1 MDNFLCAGFAAAG
14 AICIMNPVDVVKTR
28 LQFQGELGH
37 QSRVYSG
44 VLQSLAQIGR
54 LEGLRGLY
62 RGLSAAVMLQ
72 FSVTATRFG
81 TYFLFKQYL
90 GIETHTQH
98 FYTNLGLSLVSSFV
112 GGMCG
117 TPFFA
122 LKTQFQAMSDS
133 KHLAVGHQHDHAGL
147 WQAIRSVYLRQGV
160 AGYFRGV
167 QSFVPRVMAYGS
179 VSLATYDSLKPVLIG
194 NGIVRDGP
202 QAHALASFVA
212 AGFAVGAMQPF
223 DLVAARL
230 MNQPVVAGV
239 GQLYSGPIDC
249 CAKVVQAEGMRGLF
263 KGCVA
268 NYARMGPYTVLTF
281 VFFENLKRGLA
292 RMRSNSRQGQLV

>member
-1 MDNFLCAGFAAAG
+1 MDNFLCAGIAAAG

-37 QSRVYSG
+37 QSRVYGG
-44 VLQSLAQIGR
+44 VLQSLAQIR
-54 LEGLRGLY
+54 RTEGLRGLY
-62 RGLSAAVMLQ
+62 RGLSAAILLQ

-81 TYFLFKQYL
+81 TYFFFKQYL
-90 GIETHTQH
+90 GIQTQTQH
-98 FYTNLGLSLVSSFV
+98 FYTNLGLSLASSFV
-112 GGMCG
+112 GGLCG

-122 LKTQFQAMSDS
+122 LKTQFQAMSAA

-147 WQAIRSVYLRQGV
+147 WDAIKSVYARQGP

-179 VSLATYDSLKPVLIG
+179 VSLATYDSLKPVLIAK
-194 NGIVRDGP
+194 GIARDGP
-202 QAHALASFVA
+202 PAHVLASLVA

-230 MNQPVVAGV
+230 MNQPVVGGV
-239 GQLYSGPIDC
+239 PQLYAGPVDC
-249 CAKVVQAEGMRGLF
+249 CLKVLRAEGPQGLF

-281 VFFENLKRGLA
+281 VFFERLKRGLA
-292 RMRSNSRQGQLV
+292 HLRDGPRHRQPA